1 MRQLALGIMLGKLHL
16 MCYFSEAT
24 TVQELVHNLREAAAE
39 FKKIDCS
46 TIAVRSASDLFTL
59 FITQKE
65 HARLEREDFESC
77 RRLMLTRGA
86 TFLARLE
93 RSHDKI
99 VEVSQ
104 PFLAS
109 ASRVL
114 VHGKSRL
121 LAGALAAASTHNDI
135 EVCDGSQI
143 VRRNL
148 VLMLILMM
156 LSRWF

>member
-1 MRQLALGIMLGKLHL
+1 MAGKFQLV
-16 MCYFSEAT
+16 CYSSEAT

-121 LAGALAAASTHNDI
+121 VAGALAAASTHNDI
-135 EVCDGSQI
+135 EVCDGSQTG
-143 VRRNL
+143 RRNL
-148 VLMLILMM
+148 VVMLMLMM